1 MKRKNLILVLV
12 LTVALVFGSVPIAF
26 AAVETSQLTTSNA
39 IPRDVMDTPYLPS
52 VKALMEQKI
61 VTGDTDGLFHPE
73 KTITRAE
80 FSVMMAKAVGYTDGQ
95 ASQASSGF
103 FQDLSGYGWVSS
115 AINAIYEAGI
125 IKGVGD
131 RRFAPGN
138 PVTYVEAVAMIARA
152 AGLAAEI
159 EATGTWPQNYI
170 EYAKTHNLSG
180 EAEVSDWALP
190 AVKGDVAMMV
200 FHNLESLKKAAE
212 NPLPPAVSV
221 PRLTDLD
228 LGNGMVFSGEEKKMS
243 LAQAKEL
250 VMTSSSGIEIAKI
263 NLAANKAKTES
274 YYQTYRKTNA
284 TYPDPIF
291 IGSTLTASRT
301 EKAMTKLM
309 ADFAKAQSENNY
321 QAEIN
326 VLHADAIKN
335 YFELQQAIR
344 ARTISENNLATQAT
358 ILKNTNSKYR
368 LGVVSKQDVLR
379 AEVSYNQAKTDLD
392 SARSME
398 ALARMSYNSY
408 FSFGL
413 MQNVT
418 LTDSMDVTTIS
429 AVPLAEAIQ
438 KAKTNRNEVAGAAFM
453 LKYREL
459 NLTNVGNN
467 YSKASSYYLQA
478 QADLM
483 SAQKTAR
490 EMPVNMEMDVRAKY
504 TDMMNA
510 KAQADLGKLSADKAA
525 ETYRLAQLQYDM
537 GMATLTDVQ
546 QAQSGSYAAQLQH
559 SQSLLKLKLAVMA
572 YETSMTVGTYSV
584 PF

>member
-1 MKRKNLILVLV
+1 MKKNVLAAFILIGTLSTSLIAYGTTTGSGVQTTSAP
-12 LTVALVFGSVPIAF
+12 TVEGGSGITQGAITP
-26 AAVETSQLTTSNA
+26 AAV
-39 IPRDVMDTPYLPS
+39 
-52 VKALMEQKI
+52 
-61 VTGDTDGLFHPE
+61 VTRP
-73 KTITRAE
+73 
-80 FSVMMAKAVGYTDGQ
+80 
-95 ASQASSGF
+95 
-103 FQDLSGYGWVSS
+103 
-115 AINAIYEAGI
+115 
-125 IKGVGD
+125 
-131 RRFAPGN
+131 
-138 PVTYVEAVAMIARA
+138 
-152 AGLAAEI
+152 
-159 EATGTWPQNYI
+159 
-170 EYAKTHNLSG
+170 
-180 EAEVSDWALP
+180 
-190 AVKGDVAMMV
+190 
-200 FHNLESLKKAAE
+200 
-212 NPLPPAVSV
+212 
-221 PRLTDLD
+221 TDLN
-228 LGNGMVFSGEEKKMS
+228 LGNGMVFNGEEKKMS

-250 VMTSSSGIEIAKI
+250 VMASSSGIEIAKI
-263 NLAANKAKTES
+263 NMAANKAKTES

-291 IGSTLTASRT
+291 GGTITSSRT
-301 EKAMTKLM
+301 EKAKTKLM
-309 ADFAKAQSENNY
+309 ADFAKVQSENNY

-326 VLHADAIKN
+326 VLNADAIKN

-344 ARTISENNLATQAT
+344 ARTISENNLVTQAT

-392 SARSME
+392 SSRSME
-398 ALARMSYNSY
+398 ALARMNYNSY
-408 FSFGL
+408 FSFHL
-413 MQNVT
+413 MQKVA
-418 LTDSMDVTTIS
+418 LTDSMDVTTVS
-429 AVPLAEAIQ
+429 TVPLEEAIK
-438 KAKTNRNEVAGAAFM
+438 KAKANRNEVAGAAFM
-453 LKYREL
+453 LQYREL

-483 SAQKTAR
+483 AAQKTTR

-504 TDMMNA
+504 MDMMNA

>member
-1 MKRKNLILVLV
+1 MKKNVLAAFILIGTLSTSLIAYGTTTGSGVQTTSAP
-12 LTVALVFGSVPIAF
+12 TVEGGSGITQGAITP
-26 AAVETSQLTTSNA
+26 AAV
-39 IPRDVMDTPYLPS
+39 
-52 VKALMEQKI
+52 
-61 VTGDTDGLFHPE
+61 VTRP
-73 KTITRAE
+73 
-80 FSVMMAKAVGYTDGQ
+80 
-95 ASQASSGF
+95 
-103 FQDLSGYGWVSS
+103 
-115 AINAIYEAGI
+115 
-125 IKGVGD
+125 
-131 RRFAPGN
+131 
-138 PVTYVEAVAMIARA
+138 
-152 AGLAAEI
+152 
-159 EATGTWPQNYI
+159 
-170 EYAKTHNLSG
+170 
-180 EAEVSDWALP
+180 
-190 AVKGDVAMMV
+190 
-200 FHNLESLKKAAE
+200 
-212 NPLPPAVSV
+212 
-221 PRLTDLD
+221 TDLN
-228 LGNGMVFSGEEKKMS
+228 LGNGMVFNGEEKKMS

-250 VMTSSSGIEIAKI
+250 VMASSSGIEIAKI
-263 NLAANKAKTES
+263 NMAANKAKTES

-291 IGSTLTASRT
+291 GGTITSSRT

-309 ADFAKAQSENNY
+309 ADFAKVQSENNY

-326 VLHADAIKN
+326 VLNADAIKN

-344 ARTISENNLATQAT
+344 ARTISENNLSTQAT
-358 ILKNTNSKYR
+358 ILKNTNSKYE

-379 AEVSYNQAKTDLD
+379 AEVSHNQAKTDLD

-398 ALARMSYNSY
+398 ALARMNYNSY
-408 FSFGL
+408 FGFDL
-413 MQNVT
+413 MQKVA
-418 LTDSMDVTTIS
+418 LTDSLETTAVS
-429 AVPLAEAIQ
+429 TVPLTEAIQ
-438 KAKTNRNEVAGAAFM
+438 KARENRNEVTGAAFM

-504 TDMMNA
+504 MDMMNA

>member
-1 MKRKNLILVLV
+1 MKRKNVIL
-12 LTVALVFGSVPIAF
+12 ALLLALALAFGSVPMAF
-26 AAVETSQLTTSNA
+26 AAVESGQQVSLNTVPQ
-39 IPRDVMDTPYLPS
+39 DVIDTPYYVS
-52 VKALMEQKI
+52 VKGLMDEKI
-61 VTGDTDGLFHPE
+61 ITGDTDGLFHPQ
-73 KTITRAE
+73 KGITRAE
-80 FSVMMAKAVGYTDGQ
+80 FSVMMAKATGYQVSLTPQGNQ
-95 ASQASSGF
+95 QYF
-103 FQDLSGYGWVSS
+103 LDLAGYGWASDP
-115 AINAIYEAGI
+115 INAIYEAGI

-138 PVTYVEAVAMIARA
+138 PVTYVEAMAMIARA
-152 AGLAAEI
+152 SGLAAEI
-159 EATGTWPQNYI
+159 ESKGTWPQNYI
-170 EYAKTHNLSG
+170 DYAKSNKLAG
-180 EAEVSDWALP
+180 DVAISDWTLP
-190 AVKGDVAMMV
+190 AAKGDVAMMM
-200 FHNLESLKKAAE
+200 FHNLESLQKAAAT
-212 NPLPPAVSV
+212 PLPPSV
-221 PRLTDLD
+221 ILPQTTDLN
-228 LGNGMVFSGEEKKMS
+228 LGNGMVFQGEEKKMS

-250 VMTSSSGIEIAKI
+250 VMTSSTGIEVAKI

-291 IGSTLTASRT
+291 GGTITSSRT

-344 ARTISENNLATQAT
+344 ARTISEDNLATQAT
-358 ILKNTNSKYR
+358 MLKNTNSKYR

-392 SARSME
+392 AARSRE
-398 ALARMSYNSY
+398 ALARMNYNTY
-408 FSFGL
+408 FSFHL
-413 MQNVT
+413 MQKVT
-418 LTDSMDVTTIS
+418 LTDSLEVTTIS
-429 AVPLAEAIQ
+429 TLPLQEAIQ
-438 KAKTNRNEVAGAAFM
+438 KAKTNRNEVAGADFM

-483 SAQKTAR
+483 SAQKTSR
-490 EMPVNMEMDVRAKY
+490 EMPIKMEMDVRAKY
-504 TDMMNA
+504 MDMMNA
-510 KAQADLGKLSADKAA
+510 KAQADLGKMSADKAA

-537 GMATLTDVQ
+537 GMATLTDAQ
-546 QAQSGSYAAQLQH
+546 QAQSGSYAAQLQY
-559 SQSLLKLKLAVMA
+559 SQNLLKLKLAVMA
-572 YETSMTVGTYSV
+572 YETAVTVGTYSV

>member
-1 MKRKNLILVLV
+1 MKRKNVIL
-12 LTVALVFGSVPIAF
+12 ALALALALAFGSVPMAF
-26 AAVETSQLTTSNA
+26 AAVETSQQVPLNTY
-39 IPRDVMDTPYLPS
+39 PQDVIDTPYFDS
-52 VKALMEQKI
+52 VKGLMDEKI
-61 VTGDTDGLFHPE
+61 ITGDTDGLFHPQ
-73 KTITRAE
+73 KSITRAE
-80 FSVMMAKAVGYTDGQ
+80 FSVMMANAIRNQEDLV
-95 ASQASSGF
+95 SQGSQSF
-103 FQDLSGYGWVSS
+103 FLDLAGYGWASE
-115 AINAIYEAGI
+115 AIDAIYKAGI

-138 PVTYVEAVAMIARA
+138 PVTYVEAMAMIARA
-152 AGLAAEI
+152 SGLATEI
-159 EATGTWPQNYI
+159 ELNGTWPQNYI
-170 EYAKTHNLSG
+170 DYAQSHDLTGELS
-180 EAEVSDWALP
+180 VSDWTLP
-190 AVKGDVAMMV
+190 AVKGDVAMMM
-200 FHNLESLKKAAE
+200 FHNLESLQTAAE
-212 NPLPPAVSV
+212 APLLPSIDI
-221 PRLTDLD
+221 PRITDLD
-228 LGNGMVFSGEEKKMS
+228 LGNGMVFGGEEKKMS
-243 LAQAKEL
+243 LTQAKEL
-250 VMTSSSGIEIAKI
+250 VMTSSAGIEVAKI

-291 IGSTLTASRT
+291 GGTITSSRT

-309 ADFAKAQSENNY
+309 ADFAKTQSENNY

-326 VLHADAIKN
+326 LLSTDAIKN

-392 SARSME
+392 SSRSME
-398 ALARMSYNSY
+398 ALARMNYNSY
-408 FSFGL
+408 FSFHL
-413 MQNVT
+413 MQKVA
-418 LTDSMDVTTIS
+418 LTDSMDVTTVS
-429 AVPLAEAIQ
+429 TVPLEEAIK
-438 KAKTNRNEVAGAAFM
+438 KAKANRNEVAGAAFM
-453 LKYREL
+453 LQYREL

-483 SAQKTAR
+483 AAQKTTR

-504 TDMMNA
+504 MDMMNA

>member
-1 MKRKNLILVLV
+1 
-12 LTVALVFGSVPIAF
+12 
-26 AAVETSQLTTSNA
+26 
-39 IPRDVMDTPYLPS
+39 
-52 VKALMEQKI
+52 
-61 VTGDTDGLFHPE
+61 
-73 KTITRAE
+73 
-80 FSVMMAKAVGYTDGQ
+80 
-95 ASQASSGF
+95 
-103 FQDLSGYGWVSS
+103 
-115 AINAIYEAGI
+115 
-125 IKGVGD
+125 
-131 RRFAPGN
+131 
-138 PVTYVEAVAMIARA
+138 
-152 AGLAAEI
+152 
-159 EATGTWPQNYI
+159 
-170 EYAKTHNLSG
+170 
-180 EAEVSDWALP
+180 
-190 AVKGDVAMMV
+190 VKGDVAMMV

-212 NPLPPAVSV
+212 NPLPPVVSV

-274 YYQTYRKTNA
+274 YYQTYRRANS
-284 TYPDPIF
+284 TYFDPIF
-291 IGSTLTASRT
+291 GETDVSSRT
-301 EKAMTKLM
+301 ERTMAKMM
-309 ADFAKAQSENNY
+309 ADFAKDQSENNY

-418 LTDSMDVTTIS
+418 LTDSLDVTTIS

>member
-1 MKRKNLILVLV
+1 VI
-12 LTVALVFGSVPIAF
+12 
-26 AAVETSQLTTSNA
+26 
-39 IPRDVMDTPYLPS
+39 DTPYFDS
-52 VKALMEQKI
+52 VKGLMDEKI
-61 VTGDTDGLFHPE
+61 ITGDTDGLFHPQ
-73 KTITRAE
+73 KSITRAE
-80 FSVMMAKAVGYTDGQ
+80 FSVMMANAIRNQEDLV
-95 ASQASSGF
+95 SQGSQPF
-103 FQDLSGYGWVSS
+103 FLDLAGYGWASE
-115 AINAIYEAGI
+115 AIDAIYKAGI

-138 PVTYVEAVAMIARA
+138 PVTYVEAMAMIARA
-152 AGLAAEI
+152 SGLATEI
-159 EATGTWPQNYI
+159 ELNGTWPQNYI
-170 EYAKTHNLSG
+170 DYAQSHDLTGELS
-180 EAEVSDWALP
+180 VSDWTLP
-190 AVKGDVAMMV
+190 AVKGDVAMMM
-200 FHNLESLKKAAE
+200 FHNLESLQTAAE
-212 NPLPPAVSV
+212 APLLPSIDI
-221 PRLTDLD
+221 PRITDLD
-228 LGNGMVFSGEEKKMS
+228 LGNGMVFGGEEKKMS
-243 LAQAKEL
+243 LTQAKEL
-250 VMTSSSGIEIAKI
+250 VMTSSAGIEVAKI

-291 IGSTLTASRT
+291 GGTITSSRT

-309 ADFAKAQSENNY
+309 ADFAKTQSENNY

-326 VLHADAIKN
+326 LLSTDAIKN

-392 SARSME
+392 SSRSME
-398 ALARMSYNSY
+398 ALARMNYNSY
-408 FSFGL
+408 FSFHL
-413 MQNVT
+413 MQKVA
-418 LTDSMDVTTIS
+418 LTDSMDVTTVS
-429 AVPLAEAIQ
+429 TVPLEEAIK
-438 KAKTNRNEVAGAAFM
+438 KAKANRNEVAGAAFM
-453 LKYREL
+453 LQYREL

-483 SAQKTAR
+483 AAQKTTR

-504 TDMMNA
+504 MDMMNA